1 MFRPNE
7 TVNDLVNG
15 SRNFDFPLVFS
26 QSGCLILNITV
37 RQMFS
42 KELPIIEEH
51 AKGKRNM
58 YFYAESL
65 SMYVAVSL

>member
-1 MFRPNE
+1 
-7 TVNDLVNG
+7 
-15 SRNFDFPLVFS
+15 
-26 QSGCLILNITV
+26 
-37 RQMFS
+37 MFS